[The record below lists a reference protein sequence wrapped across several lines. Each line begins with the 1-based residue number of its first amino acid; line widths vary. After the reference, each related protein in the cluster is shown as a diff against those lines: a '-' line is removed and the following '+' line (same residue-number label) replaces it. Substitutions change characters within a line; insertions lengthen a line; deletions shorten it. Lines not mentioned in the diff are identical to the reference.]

1 MRSFVGAVLAT
12 DWPGNAATEI
22 HGFLHVSATP
32 LGQPAYAKPIPMAG
46 PKTHPRADAGH
57 VAQVHADGMQQHIS
71 LTVIGRSTMGLPRTY
86 RVERPG
92 MAPRPVD
99 ADRNLAYR
107 RLTASILS
115 LDVASLAHKL
125 RATRMRRSEFDLA
138 A

>member
-1 MRSFVGAVLAT
+1 MRIFVVRSFVGAVL
-12 DWPGNAATEI
+12 
-22 HGFLHVSATP
+22 
-32 LGQPAYAKPIPMAG
+32 GQLAYAKPIPMAG
-46 PKTHPRADAGH
+46 LKTHPRTDPGRAAN
-57 VAQVHADGMQQHIS
+57 VHADGMQQHTS
-71 LTVIGRSTMGLPRTY
+71 LTIIGRSTMGLPRTY

-92 MAPRPVD
+92 MAPRSVD

-125 RATRMRRSEFDLA
+125 RATRMRRTEFDLA

>member
-1 MRSFVGAVLAT
+1 V
-12 DWPGNAATEI
+12 AA
-22 HGFLHVSATP
+22 F

-46 PKTHPRADAGH
+46 PKTHPRADGGD

-71 LTVIGRSTMGLPRTY
+71 LTVIGRSTVGLPRTY